1 MTISIRDQ
9 LATLGLELP
18 APSSP
23 AANYIS
29 VVRTGDL
36 LFISGQISRAPNGEI
51 VAGTLGAD
59 ISQEQGVHAARIAAL
74 NVLGQIAAKTDGS
87 LSSVRRIVKLGVF
100 VAATSAFKDQ
110 SKIANGASDLMVA
123 VFGEAGQH
131 TRAAIGVSSLP
142 AGAAVEIDAI
152 VELEA
157 TRC

>member
-36 LFISGQISRAPNGEI
+36 LFISGQISRAPDGDI
-51 VAGTLGAD
+51 IAGTLGAD
-59 ISQEQGVHAARIAAL
+59 ISHEQGVHAARVAAL

-142 AGAAVEIDAI
+142 AGAAVEIDAV

-157 TRC
+157 TKC

>member
-142 AGAAVEIDAI
+142 AGAAVEIDAV

-157 TRC
+157 TKC

>member
-1 MTISIRDQ
+1 MTISIREK

-18 APSSP
+18 APTSP

-36 LFISGQISRAPNGEI
+36 LFISGQISRAPDGDI
-51 VAGTLGAD
+51 VAGILGAD
-59 ISQEQGVHAARIAAL
+59 ISHEQGVHAARVAAL

-100 VAATSAFKDQ
+100 VAATNDFKDQ

-142 AGAAVEIDAI
+142 AGAAVEIDAV

>member
-36 LFISGQISRAPNGEI
+36 LFISGQISRVPNGEI

-59 ISQEQGVHAARIAAL
+59 ISQEQGIHAARIAAL
-74 NVLGQIAAKTDGS
+74 NVLGQIAARTDGS

-142 AGAAVEIDAI
+142 AGAAVEIDAV

>member
-142 AGAAVEIDAI
+142 AGAAVEIDAV

-157 TRC
+157 ARC

>member
-74 NVLGQIAAKTDGS
+74 NVLGQIAARTDGS

-142 AGAAVEIDAI
+142 AGAAVEIDAV